1 MVVPSR
7 EPGDL
12 LMAVRAEPLLTL
24 PQSEQLPFSSE
35 CAFHFHAKAFFEIHF
50 PGGVKR
56 IGFSLY
62 LDVLFD
68 RRVCCTVKSD
78 RLEDAIAPDYHPC
91 KDPVASFMDL
101 EIFVLDPSSGL
112 VVVSLSGPLP

>member
-1 MVVPSR
+1 MVVPSG

-35 CAFHFHAKAFFEIHF
+35 GAFHFHAEAFFEIHF
-50 PGGVKR
+50 PGRVKG
-56 IGFSLY
+56 IGFTLY
-62 LDVLFD
+62 LDVPFD
-68 RRVCCTVKSD
+68 WRVCCTVKPD
-78 RLEDAIAPDYHPC
+78 RLEDAITPDYHPC

-101 EIFVLDPSSGL
+101 EIVVLDPSSGL
-112 VVVSLSGPLP
+112 VVVSFPGPLP